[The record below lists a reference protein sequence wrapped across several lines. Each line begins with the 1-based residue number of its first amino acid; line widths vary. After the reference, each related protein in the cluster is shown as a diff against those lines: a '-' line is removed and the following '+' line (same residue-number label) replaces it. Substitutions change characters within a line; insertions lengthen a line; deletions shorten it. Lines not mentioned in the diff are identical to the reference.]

1 MRTLLFILT
10 IIPMLVSCKKEKK
23 RPVYY
28 AETPAT
34 EIATSH
40 SGEEVIIPYREEGG
54 VKYVDVKVNGIA
66 FEMIVDIGCSGTLIS
81 LAEASYLFLKDQLTI
96 DDFQGVSR
104 SMIADGSVVENM
116 VVKLREVTIA
126 DKVGCP
132 DVIATV
138 STSLN
143 APLLLGNE
151 VLDRVATITIDN
163 ERKELKFKLK

>member
-1 MRTLLFILT
+1 MRTILSILT
-10 IIPMLVSCKKEKK
+10 ILMMLISCKKEKK

-28 AETPAT
+28 AETPST
-34 EIATSH
+34 EISSH
-40 SGEEVIIPYREEGG
+40 SGKEVVIPYREEGG
-54 VKYVDVKVNGIA
+54 VKYVDVKVNGVA
-66 FEMIVDIGCSGTLIS
+66 FEMIFDTGCSGTLIS
-81 LAEASYLFLKDQLTI
+81 LAEASYLYLKNQLTI
-96 DDFQGVSR
+96 DDFQGISQ

-116 VVKLREVTIA
+116 VVKLHKVTIA
-126 DKVGCP
+126 DKVVCP

-138 STSLN
+138 STNLN

>member
-54 VKYVDVKVNGIA
+54 VKYVDVKVNGVA
-66 FEMIVDIGCSGTLIS
+66 FEMIFDTGCSGTLIS

-104 SMIADGSVVENM
+104 SMIAENM

-126 DKVGCP
+126 DKVVCP

-138 STSLN
+138 STNLN